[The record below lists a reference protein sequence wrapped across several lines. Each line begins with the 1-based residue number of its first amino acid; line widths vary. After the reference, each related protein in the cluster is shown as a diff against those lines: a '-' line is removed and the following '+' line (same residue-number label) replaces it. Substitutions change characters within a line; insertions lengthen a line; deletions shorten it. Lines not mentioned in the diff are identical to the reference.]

1 MGAHTL
7 GNAATDASGYRG
19 AWIGGQTTDF
29 NNVYYQFLTGAG
41 VVFENAVRQIRT
53 HIPDNRFTVYTFI
66 YPRNSGYRQ
75 KRL

>member
-53 HIPDNRFTVYTFI
+53 MESVRIGAGTLMDVF
-66 YPRNSGYRQ
+66 SGD
-75 KRL
+75 